1 MDPGF
6 STEEAGIAW
15 LDLSASQI
23 PRGEQDAL
31 RVDLE
36 DRLRAQPGIHTVA
49 SASRLPLSLGN
60 DFRGFRI
67 PGVDLPPGQKGHRI
81 DLAQVA
87 PGYFQALGIP
97 LLAGRDFRRDDQT
110 GAPEVVVVNQAMATR
125 FWPGEDPLGKEI
137 FRDTDDRPLTV
148 VGVVRD
154 TKVSTMGEAPRPVV
168 YFSMAQVPPGNL
180 QVLVRGRL
188 SAGELVATLRRVLRE
203 AYPDV
208 LVLEVK
214 TMTEHLSVRLFGTR
228 AAAVLLGTFGALA
241 LLLSSLGLYGVVS
254 FSVSRRVREVGI
266 RMSLGARR
274 RDVVGNILR
283 RSMAGVAAGGL
294 AGLGLAFFLA
304 RLIRVL
310 LVGVSPLDPLTWA
323 AIPLLL
329 GSVAL
334 LAAYV
339 PARRSTRVNPVEALR
354 SE

>member
-1 MDPGF
+1 
-6 STEEAGIAW
+6 
-15 LDLSASQI
+15 
-23 PRGEQDAL
+23 
-31 RVDLE
+31 
-36 DRLRAQPGIHTVA
+36 
-49 SASRLPLSLGN
+49 
-60 DFRGFRI
+60 
-67 PGVDLPPGQKGHRI
+67 
-81 DLAQVA
+81 VA

-97 LLAGRDFRRDDQT
+97 LLAGRDFHQNDQA

-188 SAGELVATLRRVLRE
+188 SPGELVATLRRVLRE
-203 AYPDV
+203 AYPEV
-208 LVLEVK
+208 LVMEVK

-283 RSMAGVAAGGL
+283 RSMAGVAAGCL

-323 AIPLLL
+323 TIPLLL